1 MFRRGEKGFTLV
13 ELMIVVVIIG
23 ILASIAIPK
32 FSNLI
37 GKTKVTEAKNILT
50 QIISLE
56 TSYFYANSTY
66 SDIAAGSN
74 NTAIGFQVPDNAK
87 FTYSFDQAAVNAGE
101 TGWATAVE
109 IGDING
115 NGVNDTDGLMLS
127 LAKTQDVV
135 GTDIAW

>member
-37 GKTKVTEAKNILT
+37 GKTKTTEAKNILN

-56 TSYFYANSTY
+56 TSYFYAHSAYVDFDNVDTP
-66 SDIAAGSN
+66 
-74 NTAIGFQVPDNAK
+74 AIDFELPSNAK
-87 FTYSFDQAAVNAGE
+87 FAYSFDQTEVFSGE
-101 TGWATAVE
+101 TGWATAIE

-115 NGVNDTDGLMLS
+115 NSVSDTDGLKLS
-127 LAKTQDVV
+127 LNKSQGVE